1 MIKNVEEVSWFG
13 LTEESMMENG
23 KMDNS
28 TEKVSIIILVVKEE
42 KEFGRMVEYMNGIIE
57 IIKVN
62 K

>member
-28 TEKVSIIILVVKEE
+28 TEKVFIIILMVKEE

>member
-28 TEKVSIIILVVKEE
+28 TEKVSIIILMVKEE